1 MKISLVVCT
10 KDRAE
15 QLKQCLTS
23 ISNIRFPSA
32 WELIVVNNASTDHTD
47 AVLENFSARTHLAFQ
62 KVYEP
67 ALGSG
72 CAKNTGWNLA
82 AGEFIAFIDDDCYP
96 HEDFLSEI
104 VRCLERSSC
113 GFVGG
118 RVLLFDPTDYP
129 ITIQTSLARREYDAY
144 GFIGAGEI
152 HGANFAFRK
161 QALQDVEGFDPWF
174 GAGTLYPCEDV
185 DILAR
190 ILAAGWS
197 GLYDPGPVVY
207 HHHRRKM
214 DAVPRLIKQYD
225 RGRGAYYAKCMLNKT
240 LRRQYRSEWF
250 KRVRSQSIVTTGR
263 ELEAML
269 RYLSALS
276 KKKIIDKMKITKS
289 SISSL

>member
-15 QLKQCLTS
+15 QLQQCLTS

-32 WELIVVNNASTDHTD
+32 WELIVVNNASTDHTET
-47 AVLENFSARTHLAFQ
+47 VLENFSARTHLAFQ

-82 AGEFIAFIDDDCYP
+82 SGEFVAFIDDDCYP
-96 HEDFLSEI
+96 REDYLSEI
-104 VRCLERSSC
+104 VRCLEGSSC

-118 RVLLFDPTDYP
+118 RVLLFDPADYP
-129 ITIQTSLARREYDAY
+129 ITIQTSLACKEYEAY
-144 GFIGAGEI
+144 SFIGAGEI

-161 QALQDVEGFDPWF
+161 EALLDVEGFDPWF

-197 GLYDPGPVVY
+197 GLYDPRPVVY

-240 LRRQYRSEWF
+240 IRRQYRSEWF
-250 KRVRSQSIVTTGR
+250 KKVRSQPIVTTGR

-269 RYLSALS
+269 RYLSALF
-276 KKKIIDKMKITKS
+276 KKKILNRIKITKS